1 MKGSMITAE
10 MIAPCGLDCSLCR
23 HALAEENPCPG
34 CHGPEICQY
43 TRTASAGIVTG
54 PEKSRTGK

>member
-1 MKGSMITAE
+1 MKESMITAE

-54 PEKSRTGK
+54 PEKS